1 MRMYTVQHRS
11 SSATLECDV
20 SSDDLP
26 DKQGRLAL
34 KAQQSGNMRLGKS
47 APICSLI
54 EDIRDNLDG
63 LPAFG
68 ILAVDGYLAR

>member
-1 MRMYTVQHRS
+1 
-11 SSATLECDV
+11 V

-68 ILAVDGYLAR
+68 KHKAGSWKHWSRATKS